1 MSVEGV
7 NGGSTP
13 ALLLNNARFLDAVL
27 SIAAT
32 TSHGR

>member
-7 NGGSTP
+7 NGGLNP
-13 ALLLNNARFLDAVL
+13 ALLLDNARFLDAVL

-32 TSHGR
+32 TTHGR